1 MTLNRD
7 ALSTLR
13 RCVRSAAAEELLP
26 RFNAVDT
33 ALKAD
38 GSIVTEADH
47 AMQDRLQ
54 AELAEHYPDYGLLGE
69 EMTESE
75 QLEQLRQ
82 SASGIWILDPLDGT
96 SNFAIGIPYFA
107 VSLALVEDGRVSLGV
122 VYDPARDEYFH
133 AVRGDGAWLNGQ
145 PLGTHYPATPLAR
158 GIAMVDYKRLPATL
172 AKTLAA
178 DPPYSSQRSFGSVA
192 LDLCWLAA
200 GRAHVYL
207 HGSHNLWDY
216 AAGLAILHEAG
227 GHSVTLD
234 GESDPP
240 LSLQKRSTA
249 AALDEGLFREWCNA
263 LGIGAGKF
271 CNESHRK
278 DAKDAEKNKD

>member
-1 MTLNRD
+1 MTLNHD
-7 ALSTLR
+7 SLCTLR
-13 RCVRSAAAEELLP
+13 RCVRNAAAEELLP
-26 RFNAVDT
+26 RFSAVDT

-54 AELAEHYPDYGLLGE
+54 AELAEHFPEYGLLGE

-82 SASGIWILDPLDGT
+82 SSSGIWILDPLDGT

-107 VSLALVEDGRVSLGV
+107 VSLALVEGGRISLGI

-133 AVRGDGAWLNGQ
+133 AVRGDGAWLNGK
-145 PLGTHYPATPLAR
+145 PLGTRCPATPLAR

-172 AKTLAA
+172 ATQLAA

-192 LDLCWLAA
+192 LDFCWLAA

-234 GESDPP
+234 GENDPP

-249 AALDEGLFREWCNA
+249 AALDEGLFREWCSA
-263 LGIGAGKF
+263 LGIAAGKF

-278 DAKDAEKNKD
+278 DAEDAKKNKS

>member
-1 MTLNRD
+1 MTINRD
-7 ALSTLR
+7 TLSTLR

-26 RFNAVDT
+26 RFNAVET

-54 AELAEHYPDYGLLGE
+54 AELAGHFPQYGLLGE
-69 EMTESE
+69 EMTERE
-75 QLEQLRQ
+75 QLAQLQ
-82 SASGIWILDPLDGT
+82 NSASGVWVLDPLDGT

-107 VSLALVEDGRVSLGV
+107 VSLALVETGRVSLGV
-122 VYDPARDEYFH
+122 VYDPVRDEYFH

-145 PLGTHYPATPLAR
+145 PLGTRYPATPLAR

-172 AKTLAA
+172 ATNLAA

-192 LDLCWLAA
+192 LDFCWLAA

-216 AAGLAILHEAG
+216 AAGLAILREAG

-249 AALDEGLFREWCNA
+249 AALDEGLFREWCSA

-278 DAKDAEKNKD
+278 GAEDAEKN